1 MAGSSP
7 AKAGQKRV
15 AAGRAGAYIRSK
27 NVAGMKE
34 EMDSGTTAL
43 PRSEFRG
50 RVYDSIVETIG
61 ATPLVRIRQLAR
73 NNAAKADIPGKCE
86 FFNRWVRPRTVS
98 VSR

>member
-1 MAGSSP
+1 MGTAKRAP
-7 AKAGQKRV
+7 A
-15 AAGRAGAYIRSK
+15 
-27 NVAGMKE
+27 
-34 EMDSGTTAL
+34 
-43 PRSEFRG
+43 EFRR
-50 RVYDSIVETIG
+50 RVYDRIVETIG